1 MTIGELMDKLRHYD
15 SEITVFVGETSGKQT
30 YPAENIRYTDDDLRH
45 LATELLNRIAW
56 EAEHENNH
64 QTVGIQEA
72 CKQLQEELEKE
83 APVAPV
89 RKWEKDSTKINE
101 VCDKWFEDEVMDSYY
116 GVQKRF
122 LKTGALYELKVVVG
136 RLLEAEV
143 QDALNGRKV

>member
-1 MTIGELMDKLRHYD
+1 MQGEIVTGNR
-15 SEITVFVGETSGKQT
+15 EG
-30 YPAENIRYTDDDLRH
+30 
-45 LATELLNRIAW
+45 ATMIKSKTKKAKVD
-56 EAEHENNH
+56 A
-64 QTVGIQEA
+64 
-72 CKQLQEELEKE
+72 KE

-101 VCDKWFEDEVMDSYY
+101 VCDKWFEDEVMDTYY